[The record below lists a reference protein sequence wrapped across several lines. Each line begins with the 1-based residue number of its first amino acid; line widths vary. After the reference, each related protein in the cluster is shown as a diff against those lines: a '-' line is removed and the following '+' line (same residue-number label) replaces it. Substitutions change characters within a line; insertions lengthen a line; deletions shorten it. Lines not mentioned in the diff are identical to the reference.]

1 MTARRE
7 PSAGAK
13 ASAPMKLPPYKL
25 LAVSELTPHPRNPR
39 THSPSDIDMLCRKI
53 TADGWTNP
61 IAVAGKQ
68 HDILAGHRRRLA
80 AIKLG
85 LEMVPT
91 IDLSHLSEAQRLA
104 YIIWDNKS
112 TITGAWDQDLLGSMM
127 LDLTAL
133 QYPLD
138 LTGFDALELDNL
150 LGPAAGQTD
159 PDDAPPVQAE
169 AVSRTGDVW
178 LLGGKHRIC
187 CGDATNPEHV
197 AALMQGTEADLCF
210 TSPPYAQQRDYAGG
224 VLPWDEL
231 MRGTFGILPVKH
243 GAQVLVNLGLVHN
256 DGEWL
261 PYWDGWIAWMRA
273 EGWRRFGWYVWDQ
286 GFGLPGDWN
295 GRLGPSHEF
304 VFHFNRE
311 AERARKTTAKQP
323 TSIGVL
329 DRSHTMR
336 SRDGTLK
343 EFSSPKSGAN
353 THKVADSV
361 LRVMRHQGVIEG
373 EAGSHPAVFPVAL
386 ATEIIT
392 AFSDPGDTV
401 FEPFAGSGTQII
413 AAEQNNRTCLGM
425 EVAPIYT
432 DVACRRFAAFTDT
445 EPTLAADGRAFSVIA
460 AERTRRAA

>member
-1 MTARRE
+1 MTARRASARPE
-7 PSAGAK
+7 PAAGA
-13 ASAPMKLPPYKL
+13 KLPPYR
-25 LAVSELTPHPRNPR
+25 LAPVAELVPYARNSQ
-39 THSPSDIDMLCRKI
+39 THSPAQISRLAAMIEEF
-53 TADGWTNP
+53 GWTNP
-61 IAVAGKQ
+61 VLVDAKRGI
-68 HDILAGHRRRLA
+68 IAGHGRVMA
-80 AIKLG
+80 AQQLG
-85 LEMVPT
+85 MAMVPT
-91 IDLSHLSEAQRLA
+91 IELRHLTAAQKRAYVIADNQSARLA
-104 YIIWDNKS
+104 GTDRDILAS
-112 TITGAWDQDLLGSMM
+112 EL
-127 LDLTAL
+127 LDLR
-133 QYPLD
+133 LD
-138 LTGFDALELDNL
+138 GFDLALTGFDALELDNL
-150 LGPAAGQTD
+150 LGPAAGNTD

-169 AVSRTGDVW
+169 AVSRLGDVW
-178 LLGGKHRIC
+178 TLGRHRIC

-286 GFGLPGDWN
+286 GPGLPGDWN
-295 GRLGPSHEF
+295 GRLAPSHEWL
-304 VFHFNRE
+304 FHFNRE
-311 AERARKTTAKQP
+311 AERARKTKAKLAA
-323 TSIGVL
+323 SIQYNDHGNG
-329 DRSHTMR
+329 MR
-336 SRDGTLK
+336 RKDGTMSGV
-343 EFSSPKSGAN
+343 SSPHLSLQ
-353 THKVADSV
+353 THKVPDSV
-361 LRVMRHQGVIEG
+361 IRVMRHKARGPEV
-373 EAGSHPAVFPVAL
+373 AHAAVFPVAL

-401 FEPFAGSGTQII
+401 YEPFAGSGTQFI
-413 AAEQNNRTCLGM
+413 AAEQHSRTCLGM

-445 EPTLAADGRAFSVIA
+445 EPTLADDGRAFSAIA

>member
-1 MTARRE
+1 MTARRASRSE
-7 PSAGAK
+7 PA
-13 ASAPMKLPPYKL
+13 APATKLPPYR
-25 LAVSELTPHPRNPR
+25 LAPVAELVPYARNSNV
-39 THSPSDIDMLCRKI
+39 HSPAQVTRLAAMI
-53 TADGWTNP
+53 TEFGWTNP
-61 IAVAGKQ
+61 VLIDGKRG
-68 HDILAGHRRRLA
+68 IIAGHGRVMA
-80 AIKLG
+80 AQQLG
-85 LEMVPT
+85 MAMVPT
-91 IDLSHLSEAQRLA
+91 IELRHLSAAQKRAYVIADNQSARLSSTDRDILASELLDLRTDGFDLS
-104 YIIWDNKS
+104 
-112 TITGAWDQDLLGSMM
+112 
-127 LDLTAL
+127 
-133 QYPLD
+133 
-138 LTGFDALELDNL
+138 LTGFDALELDGL
-150 LGPAAGQTD
+150 LGPAAGNTD

-169 AVSRTGDVW
+169 AVSRLGDVW
-178 LLGGKHRIC
+178 TLGRHRIC

-286 GFGLPGDWN
+286 GPGMPGSDR
-295 GRLGPSHEF
+295 GRLASSYEF
-304 VFHFNRE
+304 VFHFNRT
-311 AERARKTTAKQP
+311 ATQTRKTKAKLAA
-323 TSIGVL
+323 SIAVA
-329 DRSHTMR
+329 H
-336 SRDGTLK
+336 GTGQR
-343 EFSSPKSGAN
+343 EANDQVRGYFDSPEAGLQ
-353 THKVADSV
+353 THKIPDNVI
-361 LRVMRHQGVIEG
+361 RVMRQKARGIET
-373 EAGSHPAVFPVAL
+373 AHPAVFPVAL

-401 FEPFAGSGTQII
+401 YEPFAGSGTQII
-413 AAEQNNRTCLGM
+413 AAEQHNRTCLGM

-445 EPTLAADGRAFSVIA
+445 EPTLADDGRPFSAIA